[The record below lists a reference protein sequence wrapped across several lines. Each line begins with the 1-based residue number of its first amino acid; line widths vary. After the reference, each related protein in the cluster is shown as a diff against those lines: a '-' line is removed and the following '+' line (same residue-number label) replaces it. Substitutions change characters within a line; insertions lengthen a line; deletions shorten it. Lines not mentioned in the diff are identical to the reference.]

1 MIMRKALTLSLLLL
15 LALGGACNQKNEATT
30 AENTEAAAPPAS
42 TVAEHQLTPEELG
55 ELGAHIKKTPER
67 AGELLSAHGLNEKS
81 FESQI
86 RKVTEDP
93 EASKRYAEAYK
104 KASA

>member
-30 AENTEAAAPPAS
+30 AETTEAPPAA
-42 TVAEHQLTPEELG
+42 TVAEQQLTPEELG
-55 ELGAHIKKTPER
+55 ELGAQIKKTPER